1 MDFLPGLATRLKRKA
16 TAPSEKDVPVAGLVV
31 SDYRRHLPQE
41 EAPKPPVA
49 RKDWGNRVAPLF
61 GTCPYMPKKKK
72 R

>member
-49 RKDWGNRVAPLF
+49 RKLSLD
-61 GTCPYMPKKKK
+61 
-72 R
+72 